1 MHDAHIL
8 VVDDQKDVLAMI
20 VRVSQSV
27 GAEAGREAE
36 GLKAFAA
43 PNFDAVIRGVV
54 LSAAN
59 GLGAIGEAS
68 GRQICRWSQSAA

>member
-1 MHDAHIL
+1 
-8 VVDDQKDVLAMI
+8 
-20 VRVSQSV
+20 
-27 GAEAGREAE
+27 
-36 GLKAFAA
+36 LKAFAA